1 MRKSRVSCVS
11 QIVPGIMRKSR
22 VSCVN
27 HGYHAYHALY
37 ILQDIPDAR
46 TEALS
51 SRPVDGSSQVLQSP
65 SRRRRLVQIC
75 AVYCFEDAD
84 HGLWQAEVVA
94 RPTRLPALAQQ
105 KCSRIAS
112 SEWCLLGE
120 SEPCVSIIV
129 GGNRAVE
136 QASGRSR
143 GRAGGRTSWRAS
155 ERWSVWAA
163 LWARERASGWSA
175 QRAGDG
181 AGERASKCQR
191 WVGGASERASER
203 ASG

>member
-1 MRKSRVSCVS
+1 MR
-11 QIVPGIMRKSR
+11 IVPGIMRKSR

-27 HGYHAYHALY
+27 HRYHAYHALY
-37 ILQDIPDAR
+37 IIQDIPHAR

-65 SRRRRLVQIC
+65 SRCRRLVQI
-75 AVYCFEDAD
+75 YTD
-84 HGLWQAEVVA
+84 HGLWQAEVVT
-94 RPTRLPALAQQ
+94 RPSRPPALAQQ

-143 GRAGGRTSWRAS
+143 GRAGGPTSWRAS
-155 ERWSVWAA
+155 ERWSVG
-163 LWARERASGWSA
+163 RT
-175 QRAGDG
+175 
-181 AGERASKCQR
+181 
-191 WVGGASERASER
+191 VGGALGGRASER
-203 ASG
+203 VDRPASG